1 MESALAAAEV
11 AKVEAPRRLRGSSPA
26 LRLLAG
32 SAAPRRLCGSSPA
45 LQLLAGSAAPCR
57 LWRLSLAL
65 LFYMHLSLALLL
77 PRSRRASRWS
87 SLPAPR
93 RARAPAASTPH
104 AHVAV
109 ARFGRPFSGRSFFL
123 LASRCAGRSFFLL
136 ASLLALALRRAPRL
150 PANKNTLASAH
161 TDDRRTNDATCG
173 PQAWLTGSLHEGGIR
188 SVRSPPR
195 RAPLLAT
202 PIAKPLQCG
211 RP

>member
-1 MESALAAAEV
+1 MITQPPSGPRSWQGGPHDSHLHRSA
-11 AKVEAPRRLRGSSPA
+11 APRRLCGSSPA

-45 LQLLAGSAAPCR
+45 LRLLAGSAAPRRLCGSSPALRLLAGSAAPRRLCGSSPALRLLAGSAAPRR

-65 LFYMHLSLALLL
+65 LFYMRLSLALLL

-104 AHVAV
+104 AHEAV

-123 LASRCAGRSFFLL
+123 LASRCAARHARPPAKTRSLARTPTTDGRTT
-136 ASLLALALRRAPRL
+136 RRAV
-150 PANKNTLASAH
+150 
-161 TDDRRTNDATCG
+161 RRHG
-173 PQAWLTGSLHEGGIR
+173 
-188 SVRSPPR
+188 
-195 RAPLLAT
+195 
-202 PIAKPLQCG
+202 
-211 RP
+211 